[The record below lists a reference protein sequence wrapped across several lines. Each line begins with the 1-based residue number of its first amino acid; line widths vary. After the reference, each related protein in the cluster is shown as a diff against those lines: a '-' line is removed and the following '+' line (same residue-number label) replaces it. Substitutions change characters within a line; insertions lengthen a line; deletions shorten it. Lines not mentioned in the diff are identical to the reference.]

1 MKTRLFKKADL
12 FIALAV
18 LLIGAAALIFIS
30 LSQGGGRTAVV
41 EYRGETV
48 RVIDLDGVKEGY
60 TFTVSGDLEV
70 VIEVS
75 PQGIRFLS
83 SPCPDKR
90 CVEFGLLSKKGQVAV
105 CMPAGISVRITGE
118 GEYDGVTG

>member
-18 LLIGAAALIFIS
+18 LITGIAALLLIS

-90 CVEFGLLSKKGQVAV
+90 CVEFGLLNKKGQVAV
-105 CMPAGISVRITGE
+105 CMPAGVSVRITGE

>member
-90 CVEFGLLSKKGQVAV
+90 CVEFGLLNKKGQVAV
-105 CMPAGISVRITGE
+105 CMPAGVSCVRMRE
-118 GEYDGVTG
+118 GI

>member
-1 MKTRLFKKADL
+1 MKTKLFKKADL

-18 LLIGAAALIFIS
+18 LITGIAALIFIS

>member
-90 CVEFGLLSKKGQVAV
+90 CVEFGLLNKKGQVAV
-105 CMPAGISVRITGE
+105 CMPAGVSVRITGE

>member
-48 RVIDLDGVKEGY
+48 RVIDLDGVTEGY

-90 CVEFGLLSKKGQVAV
+90 CVEFGLLNKKGQVAV
-105 CMPAGISVRITGE
+105 CMPAGVSVRITGE